1 MKLNIY
7 QRQYELNRSISTV
20 WEEVRDL
27 AGYSDSKI
35 SNIHK
40 ENEDTW
46 YFTFYFE
53 KRMFTRIMSP
63 TISGTAYSKDDSL
76 TKIEMKSGSYLA
88 TVFTLLAC
96 ILFIF
101 VNSFISGIF
110 SNMVIKVLLMT
121 CIVFAFIFIHNRE
134 SESNINEF
142 IRKLHLDDK
151 TMGKRYSS
159 RVK

>member
-1 MKLNIY
+1 M
-7 QRQYELNRSISTV
+7 QCELNRSISTV

-27 AGYSDSKI
+27 SGYSDRKI

-53 KRMFTRIMSP
+53 KRRFSRIMSP
-63 TISGTAYSKDDSL
+63 TISGRAYSKDDSL

-88 TVFTLLAC
+88 TFFTLTAC

-121 CIVFAFIFIHNRE
+121 CIVFAFIFIHNKE
-134 SESNINEF
+134 SKSNIDEF
-142 IRKLHLDDK
+142 VKKLHIEDNM
-151 TMGKRYSS
+151 MGKRNFS
-159 RVK
+159 RMK